1 MIEIKIDDPAI
12 EKIYTSSEE
21 ILTLLRGIA
30 NKELQIVPA
39 IKSNVIRLINIQE
52 VLQQYFQDKPVNRA
66 YLFGS
71 YARGEAKEES
81 DIDLLVELDYSSKIG
96 TLFFRMTSDLEELF
110 AKKVDLLS
118 SEAITEA
125 IKESVFK
132 ERVLVYERKN

>member
-132 ERVLVYERKN
+132 ERVLVYEATV